1 MPTIPLIWVVR
12 KYALVGNKNV
22 ELSNMGRRP
31 STKFHY
37 SSHVPG
43 LTLLLVV
50 GVLIVL
56 LVGWWLYKNAVLWDL
71 ISIVITLKITLTLI
85 TPSLHPYYTLIT
97 PFCGAKVNG
106 DCWAPSGS

>member
-43 LTLLLVV
+43 LALLLVV

-85 TPSLHPYYTLIT
+85 TPSLRPHYTLIT
-97 PFCGAKVNG
+97 PLLH
-106 DCWAPSGS
+106 PSVVLR